1 MTEIPDSMKDA
12 AFLDGMWGQIT
23 NMEQREKFIASAL
36 LAAEKRGEERE
47 RERLANMSDPE
58 VGLPSDRL
66 LRVIHA
72 DVETRGRKN
81 NKFAVTVHH
90 RNIVLSAVAAAIR
103 KGSD

>member
-1 MTEIPDSMKDA
+1 MTKIPEDIIKAGRRCYDGLGRGSVSDS
-12 AFLDGMWGQIT
+12 
-23 NMEQREKFIASAL
+23 EHIARAI

-47 RERLANMSDPE
+47 RERLANMLDPE
-58 VGLPSDRL
+58 IGLPSDRL

-103 KGSD
+103 KGPD